1 MRYYRT
7 ELAVPFDILKTLS
20 TANMQILFYYPS
32 TLARFFSEYPEFCS
46 RIGGRATPGWW
57 LLKVNN
63 FNLQI
68 TFQFTHHIGCSGV
81 FNVEADAQVF
91 RVLL

>member
-1 MRYYRT
+1 MRRNRT
-7 ELAVPFDILKTLS
+7 ELAVLFDMLKTLS

-46 RIGGRATPGWW
+46 RIGGQAAPGWW
-57 LLKVNN
+57 LLKVYN

-68 TFQFTHHIGCSGV
+68 TLQFPNHVKCVIIL
-81 FNVEADAQVF
+81 NIKADTQ
-91 RVLL
+91 